1 MCSRTTDLYK
11 LTTIALLLRLNSK
24 AIVQS
29 VRPCLC
35 VRGSSYRPTAAPA
48 VSFTGG
54 WQVVFV
60 LDGRVGVTPLDV
72 EIARWLHRQS
82 YAVEELCGLCA
93 AHVGMHCC
101 AMQCRQRLRVIP
113 VASKCEVNSA
123 ALDFVGSISA
133 DFDALGFGEVRR
145 NAKGVLTL
153 DIQSALQQHGPL
165 QFWLTQ

>member
-35 VRGSSYRPTAAPA
+35 VRGSSYLPTAAPA

-82 YAVEELCGLCA
+82 LLKSSA
-93 AHVGMHCC
+93 MCC
-101 AMQCRQRLRVIP
+101 ARRH
-113 VASKCEVNSA
+113 
-123 ALDFVGSISA
+123 AL
-133 DFDALGFGEVRR
+133 LR
-145 NAKGVLTL
+145 NAMQATL
-153 DIQSALQQHGPL
+153 ASDSRRE
-165 QFWLTQ
+165 